1 MATISEEV
9 RQPRRSRGTGADLQ
23 TMTLRLPKDIAFRL
37 RQAAERNQRS
47 LNSEII
53 IALERHVARELGTE
67 NDS

>member
-1 MATISEEV
+1 MATITEEAPL
-9 RQPRRSRGTGADLQ
+9 PRRARGTGTDLQ
-23 TMTLRLPKDIAFRL
+23 PMSLRLPKDIARRL

-53 IALERHVARELGTE
+53 VALQRHVARELGTE